1 MTELSESVKYA
12 LMNASHGIVY
22 TGTASVYPILTT
34 SSQAYVKSISGEGIT
49 TFEKEDGDISGT
61 CYVGVG
67 ASGEADGTRS
77 DTYKFVWYSSP
88 SIVDESTD
96 QYVSGGN
103 SAVFMASVGWMAENP
118 VSLQVEALTVTAGQQ
133 TFWAAMVTV
142 ILPIAVLAIG
152 FAVWFR
158 RRKA

>member
-1 MTELSESVKYA
+1 M
-12 LMNASHGIVY
+12 
-22 TGTASVYPILTT
+22 
-34 SSQAYVKSISGEGIT
+34 KSISGEGIT
-49 TFEKEDGDISGT
+49 TFEKEEGDISGT

-118 VSLQVEALTVTAGQQ
+118 VSLSILAKQLQVEALTVTAGQQ